1 MQVLKLDSFVSK
13 EDLLKRSN
21 EATADYIE
29 GLILTKIKNKFQNM
43 NRTDIQVH
51 HGLITSKIL
60 MLRLIYFARIDY

>member
-1 MQVLKLDSFVSK
+1 LDSFVSK
-13 EDLLKRSN
+13 DDLSERTN
-21 EATADYIE
+21 ESTADYIE

-60 MLRLIYFARIDY
+60 MLRLIHFARIDY